1 MPSSKGWKHRKDE
14 RTMRDTAIGDV
25 LDGLMRERA
34 FARGLPIGRL
44 AADWGAVVGARVAA
58 ESAPVS
64 LDDGVLVVAASSGA
78 WGAQVRFLAEEIRK
92 KVNRD
97 LGEEHVKRV
106 HVVVRDEPRK
116 GL

>member
-14 RTMRDTAIGDV
+14 RTMRDSSIGDV
-25 LDGLMRERA
+25 LDGLMLERA
-34 FARGLPIGRL
+34 FSRGLPIGRL
-44 AADWGAVVGARVAA
+44 SADWASVVGARVAA

-64 LDDGVLVVAASSGA
+64 LDGGVLVIAASSGP

-92 KVNRD
+92 KVNGA
-97 LGEEHVKRV
+97 LGAEHVQRV
-106 HVVVRDEPRK
+106 QIVVRDDPRK

>member
-1 MPSSKGWKHRKDE
+1 MPSSKGWKGRKDE
-14 RTMRDTAIGDV
+14 RTLNDTRIGEV
-25 LDGLMRERA
+25 LDGLLLERS

-44 AADWGAVVGARVAA
+44 AAGWTEMVGPRLAA

-64 LDDGVLVVAASSGA
+64 LDGGVLVVAASSGP

-92 KVNRD
+92 KVNLA
-97 LGEEHVKRV
+97 LGDGTVGRV
-106 HVVVRDEPRK
+106 QVVVRPDPRR

>member
-14 RTMRDTAIGDV
+14 RTMRDSSIGDV
-25 LDGLMRERA
+25 LDGLMLERA
-34 FARGLPIGRL
+34 FSRGLPIGQL
-44 AADWGAVVGARVAA
+44 SADWASVVGARVAA

-64 LDDGVLVVAASSGA
+64 LDGGVLVIAASSGP

-92 KVNRD
+92 KVNRAF
-97 LGEEHVKRV
+97 GEEHVRRV
-106 HVVVRDEPRK
+106 QIVVRDDPRK